1 MPRHGSAGTA
11 QLAGFLAFDRW
22 FGEVWQ
28 PRYTVRRPRPGWRLA
43 DRSEVGLPHLFV
55 FLVFAGYLV
64 GVVTTGSDLLTT
76 GSVARLLGTSRQQVV
91 NLCERGDLPF
101 VMVGKHRRVE
111 RGAVEALLRPKQ
123 RLTRDQL
130 KSLWLHQAVAGSLVS
145 DPDSVLGKAAENL
158 DRLLVLH
165 QGTMTE
171 VWLMRWREKL
181 RQGPGAVLKVLTSED
196 PEAVE
201 LRQNSPFAGVLSQSQ
216 RRQVLDAFTRSGW
229 EHAA

>member
-1 MPRHGSAGTA
+1 
-11 QLAGFLAFDRW
+11 
-22 FGEVWQ
+22 
-28 PRYTVRRPRPGWRLA
+28 
-43 DRSEVGLPHLFV
+43 
-55 FLVFAGYLV
+55 
-64 GVVTTGSDLLTT
+64 VVTTSSDLLTT
-76 GSVARLLGTSRQQVV
+76 GEVARLLGVSRQQVV

-111 RGAVEALLRPKQ
+111 RTAVEALLRPK
-123 RLTRDQL
+123 RKLTRDQL

-145 DPDSVLGKAAENL
+145 DPDLVLGKAAENL
-158 DRLLVLH
+158 DRLLVQH

-201 LRQNSPFAGVLSQSQ
+201 LRQNSPFAGVLSQTQ
-216 RRQVLDAFTRSGW
+216 RQQVLKAFTRSGW